1 MTPRGQRTRHV
12 IKGNKA
18 NVGDPNGSFFLEVST
33 DKNKIE
39 KVETADRESDRS

>member
-1 MTPRGQRTRHV
+1 MTLRGQRTRHA

-18 NVGDPNGSFFLEVST
+18 NAGDPNGPSKEVST

-39 KVETADRESDRS
+39 KDEIADRESDRS